1 MASQFYKKYLQGT
14 KSYGALLLLV
24 PTWAWSRLRL
34 RAASAKMATTTPMT
48 SSDFKLN
55 IAAVAVGA
63 AAVDPGSV
71 AAAVDLKSFGCAID
85 R

>member
-1 MASQFYKKYLQGT
+1 
-14 KSYGALLLLV
+14 
-24 PTWAWSRLRL
+24 
-34 RAASAKMATTTPMT
+34 MATTTPMT

-71 AAAVDLKSFGCAID
+71 AAAVGLKSFGCAID